1 MFARQTLPEQI
12 VSKDGIVNDLK
23 EEDLA
28 CAKDLI
34 CTIVNCQDQNEVKD
48 PGTGIVS
55 AKVLLQYSC
64 VCRFSYMEKI
74 SGPTS

>member
-1 MFARQTLPEQI
+1 MFARQTLLEQI

-34 CTIVNCQDQNEVKD
+34 CTIVQ
-48 PGTGIVS
+48 
-55 AKVLLQYSC
+55 L
-64 VCRFSYMEKI
+64 
-74 SGPTS
+74 SGPE